1 MKSIHWILRRCLLHS
16 EENGLDIWTWYCSS
30 PFNYSSKIA
39 SPLMAGKK
47 SLPHDDPLPPRG
59 KDGEVEGGTSMMG
72 NPLSFQSHPANQQEA
87 SWLPVNGSPAS
98 FAAAYKYDADYS
110 APSATAPAFPADNT
124 SNNPYVQVS
133 PVPGFGDK
141 STKDTISKVLVRCG
155 KKLEDST
162 RKAGDLAG
170 NVWHHLKTGPSITDA
185 AMARLAQG
193 TKVLAEGGSDK
204 MFQQT
209 FGIHPG
215 EHLQKAFAC
224 YLSTSSGPVIGTMYL
239 STFRLAFCSDN
250 PICRNVTSS
259 QQDLIYY
266 KVVIQFDQLK
276 AAIPSSN
283 SKNAAEKYI
292 HIVTYDN
299 HEFWFMGFVSYD
311 KAVKY
316 LKQALE
322 RNT

>member
-72 NPLSFQSHPANQQEA
+72 NPSSFQSHPANQQEA

-193 TKVLAEGGSDK
+193 TKVLAEGG
-204 MFQQT
+204 
-209 FGIHPG
+209 
-215 EHLQKAFAC
+215 
-224 YLSTSSGPVIGTMYL
+224 PVIGTMYL